1 MFTISLDPYTLPPS
15 VVNGQSSDQYKQ
27 PVLDAHVRN
36 TSSGVNGLNRWF
48 DKSLT
53 VSIESNGR
61 AGMNGEHSPCDAL
74 IPSIM
79 VDNVVAEPIDIAA
92 FSESPQKI
100 SGVEYVE
107 LGEGQ
112 GWKSLDWVVDETIN
126 EEIRQAELR
135 AKAIVED
142 SDASQ
147 LWFSEYAA
155 DWMRKSGRFQTSPNL
170 LSIASELS
178 KFLFIAK
185 VSPDAYIQLALQLAW
200 YKQRGEFTA
209 TYETAST
216 RLFKH
221 GRTDV
226 IRTYST
232 DTRDFVR
239 TMMDPNA
246 SVSRRFTIWA
256 LYTPIHPQNSQLP
269 DLLHYSVR

>member
-1 MFTISLDPYTLPPS
+1 LTLSDQNRSSFDAIETAMFTISLDPYTLPPFTNS
-15 VVNGQSSDQYKQ
+15 AQSPDEFKK

-36 TSSGVNGLNRWF
+36 TSSGMNGLNRWF

-53 VSIESNGR
+53 VSVESNGR

-74 IPSIM
+74 IPSII
-79 VDNVVAEPIDIAA
+79 VDYVVAEPIDIAA
-92 FSESPQKI
+92 FSEGPQKL
-100 SGVEYVE
+100 GGLEYVGP
-107 LGEGQ
+107 GEGQ
-112 GWKSLDWVVDETIN
+112 GWKHLDWEVDSTI
-126 EEIRQAELR
+126 EGEIKQAEGR

-155 DWMRKSGRFQTSPNL
+155 DWIKKTGELERSQKYYLFL
-170 LSIASELS
+170 ISELCS
-178 KFLFIAK
+178 AR

-200 YKQRGEFTA
+200 YKQHGSFTA

-226 IRTYST
+226 IRTHST
-232 DTRDFVR
+232 DTRNFVKA
-239 TMMDPNA
+239 MLDPGA
-246 SVSRRFTIWA
+246 SVRRQIYA
-256 LYTPIHPQNSQLP
+256 YPIFL
-269 DLLHYSVR
+269 